1 MAHPPRPVQPL
12 PGTPAEDT
20 EEGVR
25 TGEVSRTLIVLTA
38 VFGQLWA
45 LTVSLEEFLS
55 GHAGRAW
62 WLAGFSIVSFV
73 LVVVLVQIGPAVRS
87 RRRSGRR

>member
-1 MAHPPRPVQPL
+1 MAYPPRPIHPL
-12 PGTPAEDT
+12 PGAPAEDT

-25 TGEVSRTLIVLTA
+25 TGEVTRILIVLTV

-45 LTVSLEEFLS
+45 LTVALEEYLS

-62 WLAGFSIVSFV
+62 WLAGFSILSFV
-73 LVVVLVQIGPAVRS
+73 LVLVLVTIGPAVRS
-87 RRRSGRR
+87 RRRTGRR